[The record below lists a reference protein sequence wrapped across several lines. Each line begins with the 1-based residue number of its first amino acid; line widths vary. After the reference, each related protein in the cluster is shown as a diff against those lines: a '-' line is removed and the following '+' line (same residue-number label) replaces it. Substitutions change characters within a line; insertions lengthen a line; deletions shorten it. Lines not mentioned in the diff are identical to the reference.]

1 MLFCQM
7 AKKLLGKIGLS
18 RFISDF
24 CRHVSTD
31 FNLMRRLFLLLALSL
46 GAALAQA
53 RNEGGREYCVAFY
66 NLENLFD
73 TVHDVGKNDLEFLP
87 TGSYRWTAQKYEAKL
102 RNMAKVLSSLGRERV
117 EQGPAFI
124 GVAEVENAR
133 VLTDLLAQ
141 PALRGQYESVHYEG
155 PDKRGIDCALLF
167 DPKQFEVETSQ
178 LVLSRPYEGD
188 TLHPTRGFL
197 IVTGRMAGRRV
208 AVVVNHWPSRGAG
221 SPVRVHAARQVRAL
235 TDSLMRADRRL
246 RLVVMGDL
254 NDDPMDESLQ
264 VLGAC
269 KYEEEVCGGKFYN
282 PWWAVLEDEGR
293 GTLLYRGKWNL
304 FDQIV
309 LSKGWLR
316 KRRGLRYAGCQIFAP
331 DYLFQHEGKYAG
343 SPLRTHG
350 GRTWLN
356 GYSDHLPTVVYLKR

>member
-1 MLFCQM
+1 
-7 AKKLLGKIGLS
+7 
-18 RFISDF
+18 
-24 CRHVSTD
+24 
-31 FNLMRRLFLLLALSL
+31 MRRLFLLLALSL

-155 PDKRGIDCALLF
+155 PDERGIDCALLY
-167 DPKQFEVETSQ
+167 DSLQFQVKHSK
-178 LVLSRPYEGD
+178 LVYSAPFEGD
-188 TLHPTRGFL
+188 TTDLTRGFL
-197 IVTGRMAGRRV
+197 VVDGSLAGERLCLI
-208 AVVVNHWPSRGAG
+208 VNHWPSRGSG
-221 SPVRVHAARQVRAL
+221 EEYRIHAARQVKAL
-235 TDSLMRADRRL
+235 KDSLFREDRHL
-246 RLVVMGDL
+246 KLIVMGDL

-264 VLGAC
+264 VLGAR
-269 KYEEEVCGGKFYN
+269 KDKEQVGEQEFYN
-282 PWWAVLEDEGR
+282 PWWKTLEDDGI
-293 GTLLYRGKWNL
+293 GTLCYRGKWNL

-309 LSKGWLR
+309 LTRPLLEGQG
-316 KRRGLRYAGCQIFAP
+316 GLLYDGNEVFRP
-331 DYLFQHEGKYAG
+331 DYLFQHDDKYEGY
-343 SPLRTHG
+343 PLRTHG
-350 GRTWLN
+350 GRKWLN
-356 GYSDHLPTVVYLKR
+356 GYSDHLPTIVYLRKH